1 MTFSQIEVLRFLN
14 ECQIILEVNQAG
26 LLILEWRDGI
36 KAKVSLPL
44 GLANLPRKMKNSVLK
59 YSSFITNLFRFTRDK
74 LFGLWDIE
82 LKGREKV
89 CVCVWMCV
97 CVCKSECVCVNGNVC
112 LRVNV
117 NVCVC
122 VWMCL
127 SVCECVYECVN
138 VCVCVRERDMWFSI
152 HLWACFFMNYEF
164 FCDVGGSFSG
174 RQTYIPMRER
184 HGWRDRPS

>member
-1 MTFSQIEVLRFLN
+1 MLKIVFHNHKPFFIIITKLWVGLKPMTFSQIEVLRFLN

-82 LKGREKV
+82 LKGREIV

-97 CVCKSECVCVNGNVC
+97 CE
-112 LRVNV
+112 
-117 NVCVC
+117 
-122 VWMCL
+122 CL
-127 SVCECVYECVN
+127 SCESYW
-138 VCVCVRERDMWFSI
+138 RI
-152 HLWACFFMNYEF
+152 
-164 FCDVGGSFSG
+164 
-174 RQTYIPMRER
+174 TYIPWLLLDTRFR
-184 HGWRDRPS
+184 SFIYLIDSS